1 MLYRWEGTTGKF
13 SIINWVDK
21 VNWPPLR
28 VSKLTFRA
36 LVLRHSEWRNCG
48 NIPSVATVTYKLMAT
63 KLRQS
68 FRRFHRKPIFQSIQR
83 SQTRTKRSLHEQLY
97 RRYLSSREEL
107 TQFITTVK
115 FFHLVLKDTWE
126 ISDTSLASLGI
137 KNFNLKQHSMHYSVY
152 YKPTDSCYFSYS
164 SSHPSHVKTSKTFFR
179 SYSGFVIYVAILFL
193 SLKRSTTEPKKLM
206 GSQHHKRHRRK
217 MPITFHSFT
226 LTTTQL
232 NLSFLKTLN
241 YL

>member
-36 LVLRHSEWRNCG
+36 LVLRQSEWRNCG
-48 NIPSVATVTYKLMAT
+48 NIPSAATVTYKLMVT

-115 FFHLVLKDTWE
+115 FFSPGTE
-126 ISDTSLASLGI
+126 RYLG
-137 KNFNLKQHSMHYSVY
+137 NFRHFFG
-152 YKPTDSCYFSYS
+152 FSR
-164 SSHPSHVKTSKTFFR
+164 HKEFQFKATF
-179 SYSGFVIYVAILFL
+179 YAL
-193 SLKRSTTEPKKLM
+193 
-206 GSQHHKRHRRK
+206 
-217 MPITFHSFT
+217 
-226 LTTTQL
+226 
-232 NLSFLKTLN
+232 
-241 YL
+241 

>member
-1 MLYRWEGTTGKF
+1 M
-13 SIINWVDK
+13 
-21 VNWPPLR
+21 NWPPLR

-36 LVLRHSEWRNCG
+36 LVLRQSEWRNCG

-68 FRRFHRKPIFQSIQR
+68 FRRFHRNFSVSNFSIFQSMQR

-137 KNFNLKQHSMHYSVY
+137 KNFNLKQHSMYYSVY
-152 YKPTDSCYFSYS
+152 YKPTDSCYLSYS
-164 SSHPSHVKTSKTFFR
+164 SSHPSHVKTSIPFFIVIQALSFRWLSCFCR
-179 SYSGFVIYVAILFL
+179 SSGPPPSPKNWWAV
-193 SLKRSTTEPKKLM
+193 STTNDTGGKCRSHSIHSP
-206 GSQHHKRHRRK
+206 SQPR
-217 MPITFHSFT
+217 S
-226 LTTTQL
+226 
-232 NLSFLKTLN
+232 
-241 YL
+241 

>member
-36 LVLRHSEWRNCG
+36 LVLRQSEWRNCG

-83 SQTRTKRSLHEQLY
+83 SQIRTKRSLHEQLY

-152 YKPTDSCYFSYS
+152 YKPTDSCYLSYS
-164 SSHPSHVKTSKTFFR
+164 SSHPSHVKTSIPFFVVIQALSFMWLSCFCR
-179 SYSGFVIYVAILFL
+179 SSGPPPSQKNWWAV
-193 SLKRSTTEPKKLM
+193 STTNDTGGKCRSHSIHSP
-206 GSQHHKRHRRK
+206 SQPR
-217 MPITFHSFT
+217 S
-226 LTTTQL
+226 
-232 NLSFLKTLN
+232 
-241 YL
+241 